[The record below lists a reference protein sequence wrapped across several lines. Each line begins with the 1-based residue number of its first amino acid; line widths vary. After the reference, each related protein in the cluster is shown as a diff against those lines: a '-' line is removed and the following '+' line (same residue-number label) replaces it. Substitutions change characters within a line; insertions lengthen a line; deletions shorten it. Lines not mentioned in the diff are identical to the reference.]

1 VKPTFIL
8 PSSETGTDY
17 HCYVEP
23 PEATDTSTPRSAI
36 LFMDGDDQFRY
47 AVAAYRDLRAASAVP
62 PLLLVGVGYGA
73 SYAKPSNK
81 RMRDYTPTAM
91 PGEADTGGADAFL
104 RFLQATLWPELA
116 RRYPLRH
123 DSRGIAG
130 HSLGSLLAL
139 HALFQ
144 PTPFFNR
151 ALISSPSI
159 WFDDRSILRL
169 AAELRARQAALPAQA
184 FLSVGEMDTPSMT
197 GDLTLLEQQLAARP
211 FAELELI
218 YRRYPDLDHYNVLPA
233 AFADG
238 LKALFA

>member
-1 VKPTFIL
+1 MPAV
-8 PSSETGTDY
+8 
-17 HCYVEP
+17 
-23 PEATDTSTPRSAI
+23 

-47 AVAAYRDLRAASAVP
+47 AVAAYHELAARASLPP

-73 SYAKPSNK
+73 GYRKSANK

-91 PGEADTGGADAFL
+91 PGEAGAGGADVFL
-104 RFLQATLWPELA
+104 RFLQDTLWPELA

-123 DSRGIAG
+123 DVRGIAG

-144 PTPFFNR
+144 PRPFFSR

-169 AAELRARQAALPAQA
+169 AANLRDHQAALPARA
-184 FLSVGEMDTPSMT
+184 FLSVGEVDTPSMT
-197 GDLTLLEQQLAARP
+197 GDLDLLEQQLAARP
-211 FAELELI
+211 FSQLDLTF
-218 YRRYPDLDHYNVLPA
+218 RRYPGLDHYNVLPA

-238 LKALFA
+238 LKTLFP